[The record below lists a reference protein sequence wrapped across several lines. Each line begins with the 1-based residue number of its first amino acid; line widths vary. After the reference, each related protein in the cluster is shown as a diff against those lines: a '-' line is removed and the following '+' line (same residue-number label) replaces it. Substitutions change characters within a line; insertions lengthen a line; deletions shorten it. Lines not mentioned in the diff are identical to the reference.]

1 MTLLILGDVERKDRT
16 ILTRPLEAPI
26 FIAGL
31 PRSGTTFLHGL
42 LAEDP
47 GNRAPRIW
55 EAILPP
61 YPKHRAAEFG
71 AGRRMV
77 QLQLGIFN
85 RLSPGIR
92 SLHPIE
98 ADAPKECIE
107 FTSQVFRSPRF
118 DDVYRPV
125 LSSLARRVWL

>member
-16 ILTRPLEAPI
+16 ILTRPLSPPI

-47 GNRAPRIW
+47 ANRTPRIW
-55 EAILPP
+55 EASYP
-61 YPKHRAAEFG
+61 YPKHRAAGFG

-77 QLQLGIFN
+77 QLQL
-85 RLSPGIR
+85 SPGIR
-92 SLHPIE
+92 KPAS
-98 ADAPKECIE
+98 D
-107 FTSQVFRSPRF
+107 RGR
-118 DDVYRPV
+118 RPGGM
-125 LSSLARRVWL
+125 ARRVWL